1 MLVGW
6 ERIAKEEAGW
16 GASPPRLRWRRKGSS
31 ILFILNLIFLSAI
44 KKDRKQHPLQCFF
57 LFFFVSNGRTRGAT
71 CFCSGMAGTGRSSM
85 LGLFFHFSFNFQP
98 WHLGLRINDR
108 QRRSLF
114 FILSATFVTFH
125 KKVLL
130 AYVQRFLLLVPCWWS
145 RTSVSDLKVISW
157 KRSPFFFAQYFELQT
172 VFRWEFIAVTEEIA
186 KAPSNK
192 IFKSL
197 WDFCYGYCVK
207 L

>member
-130 AYVQRFLLLVPCWWS
+130 ASVQRSSFSSFPVDDPGLCFWSESHLMKKSPLLLCSILW
-145 RTSVSDLKVISW
+145 
-157 KRSPFFFAQYFELQT
+157 
-172 VFRWEFIAVTEEIA
+172 IANCFPLGVH
-186 KAPSNK
+186 SCHWRNC
-192 IFKSL
+192 KSSL
-197 WDFCYGYCVK
+197 E
-207 L
+207 

>member
-1 MLVGW
+1 MHFWGPSPYFTYKYITWPDSLVMLVGW

-31 ILFILNLIFLSAI
+31 ILVILNLIFLSAI

-71 CFCSGMAGTGRSSM
+71 CFCSGMAGTRGSSM

-130 AYVQRFLLLVPCWWS
+130 ASLQRFLLLVPCWWS
-145 RTSVSDLKVISW
+145 RTSFLIW
-157 KRSPFFFAQYFELQT
+157 KSSHEKDP
-172 VFRWEFIAVTEEIA
+172 
-186 KAPSNK
+186 PS
-192 IFKSL
+192 SL
-197 WDFCYGYCVK
+197 LNTLNCK
-207 L
+207 LFSVGSS

>member
-57 LFFFVSNGRTRGAT
+57 LFFFCQQWKNKGSDMFLFGDGRHRKEQHVGII
-71 CFCSGMAGTGRSSM
+71 
-85 LGLFFHFSFNFQP
+85 FHFSFNFQP

-130 AYVQRFLLLVPCWWS
+130 AYVQRFLLLVPC
-145 RTSVSDLKVISW
+145 
-157 KRSPFFFAQYFELQT
+157 
-172 VFRWEFIAVTEEIA
+172 
-186 KAPSNK
+186 
-192 IFKSL
+192 
-197 WDFCYGYCVK
+197 
-207 L
+207 